1 MDVEVYCQLAKRLDA
16 IPNGFPKTASG
27 VELRLLAKI
36 FTREEASLAAAM
48 HMRQEPASE
57 IAARAGAETERAY
70 KVLKDMARKGLVRI
84 KKGKGELGFGLMPF
98 VVGFYEEQ
106 LPPGCRACPARGAV
120 PGRDA
125 RLDKR
130 ARSFCPP
137 GHTGRRSCAFPPGSF
152 RSRASFCPAGGSQV
166 LGCTGLHLPGA
177 ARPGWEGLRFAAGSM
192 PDLRSH
198 RERFRQ

>member
-1 MDVEVYCQLAKRLDA
+1 MDAQLYRQLANRLDA

-70 KVLKDMARKGLVRI
+70 KVLKGMARKGLVRI

-106 LPPGCRACPARGAV
+106 LPRMDAELAQLLEQYLVETRGWT
-120 PGRDA
+120 
-125 RLDKR
+125 R
-130 ARSFCPP
+130 ARVLPS
-137 GHTGRRSCAFPPGSF
+137 TGSYR
-152 RSRASFCPAGGSQV
+152 
-166 LGCTGLHLPGA
+166 
-177 ARPGWEGLRFAAGSM
+177 
-192 PDLRSH
+192 
-198 RERFRQ
+198 